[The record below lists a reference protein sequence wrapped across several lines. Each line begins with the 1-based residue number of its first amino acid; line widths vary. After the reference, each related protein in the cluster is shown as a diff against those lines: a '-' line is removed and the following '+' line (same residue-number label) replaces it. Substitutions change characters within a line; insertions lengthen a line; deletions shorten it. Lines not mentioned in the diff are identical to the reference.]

1 MVRLASGRGSRTRSR
16 WCRRLRSA
24 CNLGDVWALVSR
36 TDPDFEGFARLHNVD
51 AALCQ
56 DAPVE
61 ESVAGSI
68 GEFDEAKSLL
78 RTEPFYD
85 ATDRRTGGW
94 FEPNLTEPGSGTEST
109 ALRLVV
115 VIVEFATPRMT
126 KILISQFCFLGAW
139 WRISSVARRGSPC
152 ARSDEVL
159 DRYDFEVL

>member
-1 MVRLASGRGSRTRSR
+1 MDAQHF
-16 WCRRLRSA
+16 
-24 CNLGDVWALVSR
+24 GDVWAFMSR
-36 TDPDFEGFARLHNVD
+36 PDPDFDGFTWLHNVD
-51 AALCQ
+51 AALSQ
-56 DAPVE
+56 HAPME
-61 ESVAGSI
+61 EGVAGPI

-85 ATDRRTGGW
+85 ATDRWTGGW
-94 FEPNLTEPGSGTEST
+94 LEPSLANPGSGAEST
-109 ALRLVV
+109 GLRLVV

-152 ARSDEVL
+152 ARSGEVL